1 MTARSRRQPPASDA
15 ATPERRAVGSRL
27 TAWGWRRARVLAL
40 LDGAA
45 RQEGPS

>member
-1 MTARSRRQPPASDA
+1 
-15 ATPERRAVGSRL
+15 VGSCL
-27 TAWGWRRARVLAL
+27 TAWGWQRARVLAL